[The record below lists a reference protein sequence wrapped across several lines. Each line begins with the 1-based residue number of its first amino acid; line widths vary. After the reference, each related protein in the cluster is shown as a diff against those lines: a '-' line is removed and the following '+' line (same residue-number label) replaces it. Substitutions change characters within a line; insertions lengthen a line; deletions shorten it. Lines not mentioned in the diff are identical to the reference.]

1 MNYIMLLGTLAS
13 VTVAVSLTM
22 KNIRLL
28 RIVNL
33 AGASLFFVY
42 GYLIGALPV
51 VIVNLFIVGIDIYYI
66 IGFAKSREKFDFI
79 QNISADDQ
87 YTKLFLKYYIQDIRQ
102 YFPDFSS
109 ENLDKLKSAYVL
121 RDMVPVLLML
131 YREPPGEDVE
141 ILLDYA
147 TPHFRDYKSSG
158 FFFDYVVNRLN
169 FEKSGKKYFRTYSGI
184 KSHEK
189 YLLKMGFVRTGETD
203 EFRKRI

>member
-87 YTKLFLKYYIQDIRQ
+87 YTKLFLKYYIKDIRQ

-131 YREPPGEDVE
+131 YREPPARM
-141 ILLDYA
+141 L
-147 TPHFRDYKSSG
+147 
-158 FFFDYVVNRLN
+158 
-169 FEKSGKKYFRTYSGI
+169 KYFLIMLPPISVTIRVR
-184 KSHEK
+184 
-189 YLLKMGFVRTGETD
+189 GFSL
-203 EFRKRI
+203 IML